1 MLRRIRFVSALQNE
15 SFIFGRSIL
24 SSSFHT
30 SQIIN
35 RKSNKQQRKK
45 CDRSPMHVAVVSN
58 LYA

>member
-1 MLRRIRFVSALQNE
+1 MSALQNE
-15 SFIFGRSIL
+15 SFIFGRTIL